1 MIRSIDFTKYKIDLI
16 CIEILDH
23 NNFSKN
29 RGKLIKQ
36 ILKKNNFKFLKKIGV
51 NSIYKNTDI

>member
-36 ILKKNNFKFLKKIGV
+36 ILKKNNFKFFKK
-51 NSIYKNTDI
+51 NRCELNL